1 MLSLRISSIRYQ
13 ALSAMPKVILMMPS
27 GSRVV
32 EGVCAGA
39 TVGTLNYI
47 LASRGFFLNGVTYTR
62 QGDQQAT
69 LCACETTARLYPKEH
84 PEEDVWQV
92 EVVSVIQ
99 PTLALQNFVSVVTC
113 IRMVGSDEED
123 AASNVAV
130 AGSDT
135 ETTDQV
141 GCNSP

>member
-1 MLSLRISSIRYQ
+1 
-13 ALSAMPKVILMMPS
+13 MPS
-27 GSRVV
+27 GSRV
-32 EGVCAGA
+32 EAEVCADA

-47 LASRGFFLNGVTYTR
+47 LKCQSCFVDGVTYTS
-62 QGDQQAT
+62 QGDKQLK
-69 LCACETTARLYPKEH
+69 LCSSDTTTRLYDRDKRDH

-99 PTLALQNFVSVVTC
+99 PTLALQNFVSVRTFTG
-113 IRMVGSDEED
+113 MVGSDEED